1 MSATLENLH
10 QLRAD
15 LAELD
20 AAIRAASDGSSYS
33 IGNRTLT
40 RQNLGELDQQRTR
53 LVRRIAETERV
64 LQGARFPMASVA
76 NFTDG

>member
-1 MSATLENLH
+1 MSAGLEDLH

-20 AAIRAASDGSSYS
+20 EAIRAASTGSSYS

-40 RQNLGELDQQRTR
+40 RQDLDALNRQRTR
-53 LVRRIAETERV
+53 LLRRITETERV
-64 LQGARFPMASVA
+64 LQGSRTPWASVA
-76 NFTDG
+76 TF